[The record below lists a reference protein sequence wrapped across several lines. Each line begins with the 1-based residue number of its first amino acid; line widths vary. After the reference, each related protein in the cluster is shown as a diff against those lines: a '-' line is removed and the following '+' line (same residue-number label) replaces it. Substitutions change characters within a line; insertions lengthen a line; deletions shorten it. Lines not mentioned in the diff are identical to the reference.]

1 MSDPT
6 APDLPALPPEPEG
19 APQSEGSPAS
29 APDPT
34 PSPEGKPAAGWK
46 GWVAAGAACGVVVV
60 GGIYVTRDD
69 DPAAVD
75 TTAPQGQVDSFGGPG
90 RGAFGEVTDIDGS
103 TITLTS
109 SIPGD
114 DGEESEVTVETDD
127 DTTFTD
133 VVDGEVGDLAVGDS
147 IVVSGEVAEGAVT
160 AESVT
165 EQGDDELGSGPM
177 RSGDAPVL
185 QEGEVPDDGSIRVFP
200 GGQAPSGGM
209 APADGMEVLNRITM
223 GEITAIDGDRF
234 TVETPFD
241 EEIVVTVD
249 ADTEVRVTEEIS
261 IDDLEEGD
269 EIRVVGD
276 REDDVVSADS
286 VRRGDAPMVFGGPAT
301 GPGASPKAS

>member
-6 APDLPALPPEPEG
+6 APDLPVLPPEPEG
-19 APQSEGSPAS
+19 APAP

-34 PSPEGKPAAGWK
+34 PSPDPKPAAGWK

-75 TTAPQGQVDSFGGPG
+75 TTSTPGGQVDSFGGPG
-90 RGAFGEVTDIDGS
+90 RGAFGEITDIDGS

-109 SIPGD
+109 SIPGE
-114 DGEESEVTVETDD
+114 DGEGREITVETDD

-133 VVDGEVGDLAVGDS
+133 VVTGDVDDLEVGDQIIVG
-147 IVVSGEVAEGAVT
+147 GEIADGAVT
-160 AESVT
+160 AESIT
-165 EQGDDELGSGPM
+165 EQGDDELTSGPM

-185 QEGEVPDDGSIRVFP
+185 QGEVPDDGSIRVFP
-200 GGQAPSGGM
+200 GGQAPPEGM
-209 APADGMEVLNRITM
+209 TPPDRVEVLNRIAM
-223 GEITAIDGDRF
+223 GEITAIDGDRI

-241 EEIVVTVD
+241 EEIVVTVAD
-249 ADTEVRVTEEIS
+249 DTEVKVTEEIS
-261 IDDLEEGD
+261 VEDLEEGD
-269 EIRVVGD
+269 EIRVTGD

-301 GPGASPKAS
+301 GPSASTRAS

>member
-19 APQSEGSPAS
+19 APAS

-34 PSPEGKPAAGWK
+34 PSPERKPAAGWR

-75 TTAPQGQVDSFGGPG
+75 TTSTPGGQVDSFGGPG
-90 RGAFGEVTDIDGS
+90 RGAFGEITDIDGS

-109 SIPGD
+109 SIPGE
-114 DGEESEVTVETDD
+114 DGEGSGERSEVTVETDE
-127 DTTFTD
+127 DTTFTEVVTGD
-133 VVDGEVGDLAVGDS
+133 VGDLEVGDQ
-147 IVVSGEVAEGAVT
+147 IMVSGEVADGAVT
-160 AESVT
+160 AESIT
-165 EQGDDELGSGPM
+165 EQGDDELTGGPM
-177 RSGDAPVL
+177 RSADAPVL
-185 QEGEVPDDGSIRVFP
+185 QEGQVPDDGSIRVFP
-200 GGQAPSGGM
+200 GGQAPPDGM
-209 APADGMEVLNRITM
+209 APPEGMEVLNRITM
-223 GEITAIDGDRF
+223 GEITAIDGDRI
-234 TVETPFD
+234 TIDTPFD
-241 EEIVVTVD
+241 EETVVTVAD
-249 ADTEVRVTEEIS
+249 DTEVKVTEEIS

-301 GPGASPKAS
+301 GPSASTRAS